1 MHSFIASAAL
11 VAGVAA
17 AHGHSNY
24 TASVEY
30 TTQHVTSYT
39 TFCPAPT
46 EIVHGS
52 STITVTKA
60 TMLTITDCPTEGCA
74 VVHAVTPTAAP
85 EAEVSPVQPAD
96 VIPAPVSTTA
106 EHLPSDVVNSPVAPI
121 ITDVSSVSPVSPVST
136 VSPPIYVNSTGPG
149 VPTTPV
155 TSILPTGTAAPS
167 GTGVSSPV
175 APFEGAAPKMAASGA
190 SLVALL
196 GLAVFF
202 L

>member
-1 MHSFIASAAL
+1 MRSFIASATL

-17 AHGHSNY
+17 HGHLNS
-24 TASVEY
+24 TVPVY
-30 TTQHVTSYT
+30 TTKHVTAYV

-52 STITVTKA
+52 STITVTSA
-60 TMLTITDCPTEGCA
+60 TTLTIDCPTGCPIVQTVA
-74 VVHAVTPTAAP
+74 PTTAH
-85 EAEVSPVQPAD
+85 EAEVSLAQPTD
-96 VIPAPVSTTA
+96 VIPAPVTSTA
-106 EHLPSDVVNSPVAPI
+106 EHLPSDVSDSPVAPI
-121 ITDVSSVSPVSPVST
+121 NTGVSPLSPVSPVI
-136 VSPPIYVNSTGPG
+136 PPTYSNSTGPG
-149 VPTTPV
+149 VPTAPV
-155 TSILPTGTAAPS
+155 VPILPTGTAAPS

>member
-1 MHSFIASAAL
+1 MRSFIASAAL

-17 AHGHSNY
+17 HGHLNS
-24 TASVEY
+24 TVPVEY
-30 TTQHVTSYT
+30 TTKHVTAYT

-46 EIVHGS
+46 KIVDGS
-52 STITVTKA
+52 STITVTEPA
-60 TMLTITDCPTEGCA
+60 TVTLCPTGCT
-74 VVHAVTPTAAP
+74 VVQPVAPTTTPD
-85 EAEVSPVQPAD
+85 AEVSPVQPTD
-96 VIPAPVSTTA
+96 VIPTSVSTTA
-106 EHLPSDVVNSPVAPI
+106 EHLPSDVSDSPVSPI
-121 ITDVSSVSPVSPVST
+121 ITGVPSASAVSPVSP

-149 VPTTPV
+149 VPTAPV
-155 TSILPTGTAAPS
+155 VSILPTGTAAPS

-175 APFEGAAPKMAASGA
+175 PFEGAAPKMAASGA

>member
-1 MHSFIASAAL
+1 MRSFIASAAL

-17 AHGHSNY
+17 HGHLY
-24 TASVEY
+24 GTGQVEY

-39 TFCPAPT
+39 TFCPFPT
-46 EIVHGS
+46 TIVHGS

-60 TMLTITDCPTEGCA
+60 
-74 VVHAVTPTAAP
+74 
-85 EAEVSPVQPAD
+85 EVSPVQPSD

-106 EHLPSDVVNSPVAPI
+106 EHLPSDVANSPVGPI
-121 ITDVSSVSPVSPVST
+121 VTDVPSASPVST
-136 VSPPIYVNSTGPG
+136 VSAVSPPIYVNSTGPG
-149 VPTTPV
+149 VPTTSDV
-155 TSILPTGTAAPS
+155 SILPTGTAAPS
-167 GTGVSSPV
+167 GTGVSSSV
-175 APFEGAAPKMAASGA
+175 TPFEGAAPKMAASGA